1 MERSNAARRELA
13 EAERTDA
20 GDGTRRRASDDKW
33 ERRALLTRR
42 EQYQVRREFGL
53 FRNRTKPQESRT
65 LTWSTRMNSVHCS
78 AL

>member
-13 EAERTDA
+13 EAERTD
-20 GDGTRRRASDDKW
+20 DGTRRRASDDKW

-53 FRNRTKPQESRT
+53 FRNRAKPQESRT
-65 LTWSTRMNSVHCS
+65 WTYRTRINSVHCE
-78 AL
+78 APYL